1 MPNPKVS
8 VVMPNYNCEKYI
20 WEAIESI
27 LNQNFTDF
35 EFIIVDDGSS
45 DNSWDIIQE
54 YVKRDDRIV
63 AIKNVRNSWVSIS
76 RNNWINIAKWNYI
89 ATMDS
94 DDISISD
101 RFEKQVKFLDENE
114 DVWIVWGTMQ
124 IMDEDWK
131 VYSERKYNLTD
142 LEIRKK
148 IFRYSPFCHPT
159 TMFRKEIINK
169 AGWYNI
175 FLHDAE
181 DYDLYFRLWLFWKF
195 ANFDDIFYKMRV
207 NQKGITYSNT
217 RRMETL
223 TLFIRKKAIY
233 EYWYKMT
240 IWDVVYYYLQLI
252 SMYIIPWK
260 VKIWLFNLIRNK

>member
-1 MPNPKVS
+1 MSNPKVS

-54 YVKRDDRIV
+54 YVKRDDRII
-63 AIKNVRNSWVSIS
+63 AIKNKENLKICKTL
-76 RNNWINIAKWNYI
+76 NKWIDIAKWEYI
-89 ATMDS
+89 ARMDS

-114 DVWIVWGTMQ
+114 DIWIVWGTMQ

-148 IFRYSPFCHPT
+148 IFRYSPFCHPI
-159 TMFRKEIINK
+159 TMIRANILEKSWLYDVNINL
-169 AGWYNI
+169 W
-175 FLHDAE
+175 E
-181 DYDLYFRLWLFWKF
+181 DYDLYFRIWQYSQF
-195 ANFDDIFYKMRV
+195 ANLKDVLIKY
-207 NQKGITYSNT
+207 
-217 RRMETL
+217 RMFEWNSTTTKLRQMESL
-223 TLFIRKKAIY
+223 TLKIRKKAIK
-233 EYWYKMT
+233 EYWYSMT
-240 IWDVVYYYLQLI
+240 LWDKISYYLQLI